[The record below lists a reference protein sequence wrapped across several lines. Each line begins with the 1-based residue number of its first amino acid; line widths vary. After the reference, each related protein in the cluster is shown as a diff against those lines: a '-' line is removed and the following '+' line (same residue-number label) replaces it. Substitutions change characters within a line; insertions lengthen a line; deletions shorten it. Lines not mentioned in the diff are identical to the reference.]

1 MFDLIPTD
9 KLMPLVDVARSVAES
24 LPYGDD
30 RVETRRIAWQMR
42 REWLRRQEEETARRR
57 EHLRQMAEERARKAD
72 ELPLFK
78 FRTGKAFDCHGC
90 GYHGEKDEPHMMAG
104 RRGDRQPLCI
114 ICAMTANLISPFM
127 PNGMEFEKNG
137 LNPENPKMPNWWKK
151 VRRAVIIL
159 GETTGPD
166 GYDDLAREAASLPE
180 PDFRRRVEAIATRSN
195 CRRAMETARGRKLG
209 K

>member
-1 MFDLIPTD
+1 MFDKIPTD
-9 KLMPLVDVARSVAES
+9 KLLPLIQVARATAEA
-24 LPYGDD
+24 LPYGEG
-30 RVETRRIAWQMR
+30 RVETRRIAWQMK
-42 REWLRRQEEETARRR
+42 REWLRRQEDAAAQRRERRR
-57 EHLRQMAEERARKAD
+57 QLAEERARKAD
-72 ELPLFK
+72 ELPLFD

-114 ICAMTANLISPFM
+114 VCAMTVNLLSPFM
-127 PNGMEFEKNG
+127 PKGMEFPQNG

-151 VRRAVIIL
+151 VRRAVIVV

-166 GYDDLAREAASLPE
+166 GYDDLAREAARLPE
-180 PDFRRRVEAIATRSN
+180 PEFRRRIEELSGRPN
-195 CRRAMETARGRKLG
+195 CRRALAVGRQRKLR